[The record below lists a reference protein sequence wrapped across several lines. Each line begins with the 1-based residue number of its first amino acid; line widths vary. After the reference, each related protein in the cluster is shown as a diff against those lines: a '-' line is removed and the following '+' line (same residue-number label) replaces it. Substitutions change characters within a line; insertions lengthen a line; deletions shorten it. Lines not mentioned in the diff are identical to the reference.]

1 MRLNNGV
8 SMAEAERSLSDAEA
22 TWLDLM
28 SDKTLAYWAYSGA
41 VDKVHGLLARTFAE
55 PDLAGELYSATFWH
69 VTAVDPTRST
79 TQEDPRLIAREVKA
93 QLATLESARLQLLQ
107 LRVLADRPGMP
118 IVYDTNMLNHWQQPD
133 GVLWRKVL
141 SANGLRSRLVR
152 LVIPMRVI
160 DELDRQKY
168 GHGDLARKAATAIRY
183 LDRVFSDR
191 DNYLPVEIRKGEA
204 TLEIWPDDRD
214 RGRDTDAD
222 LEILR
227 CASDLSL
234 LLPNERT
241 SVLTD
246 DIGMRLRAQQMHLG
260 TLRMPEEYRKPGT
273 AIGETPPSPS
283 QQ

>member
-8 SMAEAERSLSDAEA
+8 SIAEAEQALSDTEA

-28 SDKTLAYWAYSGA
+28 RDEWVTYRTYSDA

-55 PDLAGELYSATFWH
+55 PDLTGELYSATFWH
-69 VTAVDPTRST
+69 VTSVNPNWSV

-93 QLATLESARLQLLQ
+93 QLATLDSARAQLLR
-107 LRVLADRPGMP
+107 LRALAERPGMP
-118 IVYDTNMLNHWQQPD
+118 IVYDTNMLNHWQQPG

-141 SANGLRSRLVR
+141 SANGLRPRLVR

-183 LDRVFSDR
+183 LDRIFSDR
-191 DNYLPVEIRKGEA
+191 DKYLPAEIRKGEA
-204 TLEIWPDDRD
+204 TLEIWPDDHD
-214 RGRDTDAD
+214 RGRGTDAD

-246 DIGMRLRAQQMHLG
+246 DTGMRLRAQQMHLG

-273 AIGETPPSPS
+273 AIGATPPSP
-283 QQ
+283 